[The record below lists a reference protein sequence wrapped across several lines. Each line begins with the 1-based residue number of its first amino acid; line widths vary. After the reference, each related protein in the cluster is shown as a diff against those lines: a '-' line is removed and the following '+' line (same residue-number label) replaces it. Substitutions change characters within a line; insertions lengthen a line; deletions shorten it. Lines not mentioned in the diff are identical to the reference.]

1 MVAAALVVTLV
12 VAAVLV
18 ATTLVATADLVV
30 RATTLVAT
38 VATAMVATSVV
49 AVVPAGAAVAKAEVV
64 VVGTVD
70 VSRNSSSSRRMM
82 VTEALVQF
90 RGRKRTKHVSIVVKW
105 GIGWHSVITRQS
117 TRWRCQMV
125 QPSNNSLLIPYRY

>member
-18 ATTLVATADLVV
+18 ATTLLAAADLVV
-30 RATTLVAT
+30 RTTTLVAT

-49 AVVPAGAAVAKAEVV
+49 PADLVVAVAKAEVLG
-64 VVGTVD
+64 VGVC
-70 VSRNSSSSRRMM
+70 VSRSSSNSRRTM
-82 VTEALVQF
+82 VTEALVQS
-90 RGRKRTKHVSIVVKW
+90 RGRKRIKHVSTVVKW

-117 TRWRCQMV
+117 TRWRWQMV
-125 QPSNNSLLIPYRY
+125 QPSNNSLLILYRY